1 MRRVL
6 SSGLVLIGVFGLVLG
21 ALLRFYAPSQALKTP
36 LNLNIKLVATD
47 PAAKKLNAST
57 GQLDTVALNATRR
70 VRTDSQAS
78 DSKVTVIQETLCIVV
93 ATDKVPECVDK
104 DDAQNRL
111 VNFTT
116 DRVAAD
122 RKNANAVND
131 PKYKENINGDGN
143 VKHSGLTYKWP
154 FDAKKHSY
162 PFFDPIS
169 MQAPQANFVGT
180 EKLFGMTL
188 YKYQAVITGA
198 DVEVGPGIPGKYDDT
213 RTVWID
219 PVTGTVVK
227 GAEHQVRTLASG
239 GVALDTTLTF
249 DQASQKYQADFAKD
263 ARRKITLLTVVLPV
277 VSAVLGL
284 IALAFGALLAR
295 RQPPPGSGS
304 HERIEPVGSPAAG

>member
-6 SSGLVLIGVFGLVLG
+6 SSVLVLIGVFGLVLA
-21 ALLRFYAPSQALKTP
+21 ALLRFYAPSRALKTP

-47 PAAKKLNAST
+47 PAAKKLNSAT
-57 GQLDTVALNATRR
+57 GQIDTVALNATRR

-93 ATDKVPECVDK
+93 ATDNVPECVDK
-104 DDAQNRL
+104 DDPEHRL

-131 PKYKENINGDGN
+131 PKYKENINGADA
-143 VKHSGLTYKWP
+143 KHSGLTYKWP
-154 FDAKKHSY
+154 FNAKKQSY

-227 GAEHQVRTLASG
+227 GVEHQVRTLASG

-249 DQASQKYQADFAKD
+249 DQASQKYQANFAKD
-263 ARRKITLLTVVLPV
+263 ARRKITLLTVVLPIV
-277 VSAVLGL
+277 AAVLGV
-284 IALAFGALLAR
+284 IALVVGAMLAR
-295 RQPPPGSGS
+295 REPPKNRAA
-304 HERIEPVGSPAAG
+304 HVQTEPVGTPVSY